1 MDPTLQESMGNNP
14 LVTVLMCTYNGQD
27 YIEEQ
32 IRSIIDQTHTNL
44 KLVISDDG
52 SIDKTIETIRK
63 VAARSAQTI
72 NVRSG
77 PGLGFAKNFLSLAAD
92 CTIQGH
98 YFAFS
103 DQDDVWAPEKIQAAI
118 QNIAENEVTSKP
130 YLYCGRTVYADAR
143 MNPLGISKVMRRGPS
158 FENSLVQSIAG
169 GNTMVFNK
177 EAKKIIERI
186 GVVDVPSHDW
196 WLYQLVT
203 GHGGTVYYDTRPY
216 VYYRQHNTALIGG
229 NTSVASKVRRFRRL
243 LDGHFHGWMDKN
255 ICALEM
261 ARDTLTDHA
270 CHTLDR
276 FNLARASGP
285 VNRLLIC
292 SKSGVFRQSSLE
304 TVLMSLACLV
314 KKL

>member
-1 MDPTLQESMGNNP
+1 MDPTVLESTRNEP
-14 LVTVLMCTYNGQD
+14 LVTVLMCTYNGQE
-27 YIEEQ
+27 YIEAQ
-32 IRSIIDQTHTNL
+32 IRSIVDQTHKNL

-52 SIDKTIETIRK
+52 STDKTIEIIRN

-77 PGLGFAKNFLSLAAD
+77 PSLGFATNFLSLAVD
-92 CTIQGH
+92 HTINGD

-118 QNIAENEVTSKP
+118 QNIAANEVNSKP
-130 YLYCGRTVYADAR
+130 YLYCGRTVYVDAR
-143 MNPLGISKVMRRGPS
+143 MNPLGMSKVMRRRPS

-203 GHGGTVYYDTRPY
+203 GHGGTVYYDTQPY
-216 VYYRQHNTALIGG
+216 VYYRQHDTALIGG
-229 NTSVASKVRRFRRL
+229 NTSVASKVRRLRRL
-243 LDGHFHGWMDKN
+243 FDGHFHGWMDKN
-255 ICALEM
+255 ICALKK
-261 ARDTLTDHA
+261 ARSTLTDHA
-270 CHTLDR
+270 YHTLDR

-304 TVLMSLACLV
+304 TVLMSLACLL